1 MSNPVSIGPFPL
13 GMDNRRPDFKL
24 AFGNDG
30 VGGHLLRDALNVDVT
45 EAGSVKTRPGFA
57 RSLEGTDCHSLWA
70 PLSKEYALYCDAG
83 GVYRMDVLPDGSTSK
98 TLVASGFGLLGPVR
112 FAQVNEA
119 VYFTDSVRVG
129 SYHPTPGATPQWA
142 GTQGTTVGDQQLAP
156 MPAGS
161 AIAHHRARL
170 LVAVG
175 HALIYSE
182 PFQPNLRDEARGFEL
197 FPAPIQCIAAVEAGV
212 FVVADQTYFIAD
224 GFPAQAV
231 RAVLPY
237 GGPTQA
243 AGYRLDGGAHWM
255 STRGMVSVSMVGE
268 IKNIQ
273 EEHVA
278 LTAEGSAA
286 TLLRE
291 YDGMRTVIAALS
303 EPSTFGAGVGSY
315 AQSRI
320 IKKERP

>member
-1 MSNPVSIGPFPL
+1 M
-13 GMDNRRPDFKL
+13 
-24 AFGNDG
+24 
-30 VGGHLLRDALNVDVT
+30 
-45 EAGSVKTRPGFA
+45 
-57 RSLEGTDCHSLWA
+57 
-70 PLSKEYALYCDAG
+70 
-83 GVYRMDVLPDGSTSK
+83 
-98 TLVASGFGLLGPVR
+98 
-112 FAQVNEA
+112 
-119 VYFTDSVRVG
+119 
-129 SYHPTPGATPQWA
+129 
-142 GTQGTTVGDQQLAP
+142 
-156 MPAGS
+156 
-161 AIAHHRARL
+161 
-170 LVAVG
+170 
-175 HALIYSE
+175 
-182 PFQPNLRDEARGFEL
+182 

-212 FVVADQTYFIAD
+212 FVVADQTYFVAD

-255 STRGMVSVSMVGE
+255 STRGMVSVTMAGE
-268 IKNIQ
+268 VKNIQ

-291 YDGMRTVIAALS
+291 SDGMRTVIAALS

>member
-1 MSNPVSIGPFPL
+1 MATDKSIGPFPL
-13 GMDNRRPDFKL
+13 GMDNRVPDFKL
-24 AFGNDG
+24 GLPRGA
-30 VGGHLLRDALNVDVT
+30 GHLLRDALNVDVT
-45 EAGSVKTRPGFA
+45 ETGSVKTRPGFA
-57 RSLEGTDCHSLWA
+57 RHLEGTDCHSLWA

-83 GVYRMDVLPDGSTSK
+83 GVYRMDVSPQGAVSK
-98 TLVASGFGLLGPVR
+98 TLITSGFGLLGPVR
-112 FAQVNEA
+112 FAEVNEA
-119 VYFTDSVRVG
+119 VYFTDGVRVG
-129 SYHPTPGATPQWA
+129 SYHPVPGATPQWA
-142 GTQGTTVGDQQLAP
+142 GTQGAVVGDQQLVP

-231 RAVLPY
+231 GAVLSY
-237 GGPTQA
+237 GGPAQA

-255 STRGMVSVSMVGE
+255 STRGMVSVSTAGE

-286 TLLRE
+286 MLLRE

-320 IKKERP
+320 IKKE